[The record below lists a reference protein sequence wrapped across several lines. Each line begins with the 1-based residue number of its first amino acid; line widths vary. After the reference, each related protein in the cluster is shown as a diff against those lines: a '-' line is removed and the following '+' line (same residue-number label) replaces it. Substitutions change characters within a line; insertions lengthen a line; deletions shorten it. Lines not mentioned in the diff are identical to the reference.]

1 MLSGRTMRW
10 TDKLGRCWLIS
21 LKSLEYKVKRVYAE
35 DSRDGRLSVGA
46 AARESG
52 IHDLGIQG

>member
-1 MLSGRTMRW
+1 MHW
-10 TDKLGRCWLIS
+10 TDKLGWCWLVS